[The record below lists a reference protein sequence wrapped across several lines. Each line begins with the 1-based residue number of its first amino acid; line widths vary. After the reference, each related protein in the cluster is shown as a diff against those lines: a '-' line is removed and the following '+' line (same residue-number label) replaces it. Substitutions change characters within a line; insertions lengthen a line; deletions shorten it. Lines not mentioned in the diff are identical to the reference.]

1 MTVSGQLAALGSS
14 GSALATN
21 SAPCVRNEAQP
32 GRWRRTTDD
41 RSLDDG
47 RGCAPKG
54 CEVLERGNARV
65 AARRRHW
72 AGERPESISALY
84 GRTRAWQA
92 ADRRGELART
102 MASAVC
108 VMFSAAPVRVVC
120 SGSGRSHDSRP
131 SR

>member
-1 MTVSGQLAALGSS
+1 MTVSRQLAALGFS
-14 GSALATN
+14 GSALAAN

-41 RSLDDG
+41 RLLDNP
-47 RGCAPKG
+47 RACTSEG
-54 CEVLERGNARV
+54 CEVLERGHAWV

-72 AGERPESISALY
+72 DGESPESISALY
-84 GRTRAWQA
+84 GRTRGQQA
-92 ADRRGELART
+92 FGQNHLARSR
-102 MASAVC
+102 ASAVC